1 MPAALLRLPLPA
13 RARCAVEPR
22 ADSAADSEARAHEL
36 ELVVATGRCRH
47 RFHADDHGRA
57 RPAPGEAADAE
68 VAILPGLRPEAVLA
82 GRLGPG
88 HRVLEHVQTRGA
100 PGALAD
106 AAREP
111 PKHGFGDA
119 AGLGGEQEIGRAHV

>member
-22 ADSAADSEARAHEL
+22 ADSPADSEARAHEL

-68 VAILPGLRPEAVLA
+68 VAILFGLRPEAVLA
-82 GRLGPG
+82 GRPGPG
-88 HRVLEHVQTRGA
+88 HRVQ
-100 PGALAD
+100 
-106 AAREP
+106 
-111 PKHGFGDA
+111 
-119 AGLGGEQEIGRAHV
+119 IGRASCRERVEI